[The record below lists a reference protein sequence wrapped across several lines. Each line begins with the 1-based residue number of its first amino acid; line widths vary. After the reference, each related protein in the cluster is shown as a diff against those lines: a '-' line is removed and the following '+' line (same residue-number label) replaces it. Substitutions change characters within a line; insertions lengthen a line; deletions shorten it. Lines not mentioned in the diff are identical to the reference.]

1 MFLYLFLAILYLVVE
16 YIQLGRIINPKGRLQ
31 SIQYY
36 PQQHQPLDNISP
48 AASQIII
55 SQNPILTRNMLYGI
69 IMDWALKDLVTL
81 KPIDANFGLKD
92 GKIDEFIV
100 FKKDNPDKIISL
112 KNWEKDLYQ
121 DFFATENSFQISHIM
136 FSKKI
141 TWKSDETSK
150 YWKIPQQ
157 ILEEELAHLIINKK
171 YITKKNFIW
180 LILPFLQ
187 VRLFEILIGFIM
199 PTHIISYNPTLP
211 TPNLVITLFMG
222 LILISSY
229 LFILSS
235 IVIVILA
242 LINKNK
248 VTRMSPK
255 TSQLISLNSDGL
267 NVKQHLLGLI
277 KYIRTAEKERII
289 FHTKDKSLSE
299 ITLLPYAV
307 TFGIIEPLIDFDT
320 EPRIIDKSEYKPSI
334 PNISKI
340 IRLIIA
346 IVIIYEIIRLIVGE
360 IIRLIV
366 GLIQFLS

>member
-1 MFLYLFLAILYLVVE
+1 
-16 YIQLGRIINPKGRLQ
+16 
-31 SIQYY
+31 
-36 PQQHQPLDNISP
+36 
-48 AASQIII
+48 
-55 SQNPILTRNMLYGI
+55 
-69 IMDWALKDLVTL
+69 
-81 KPIDANFGLKD
+81 
-92 GKIDEFIV
+92 
-100 FKKDNPDKIISL
+100 
-112 KNWEKDLYQ
+112 
-121 DFFATENSFQISHIM
+121 
-136 FSKKI
+136 
-141 TWKSDETSK
+141 
-150 YWKIPQQ
+150 
-157 ILEEELAHLIINKK
+157 
-171 YITKKNFIW
+171 
-180 LILPFLQ
+180 
-187 VRLFEILIGFIM
+187 M

-307 TFGIIEPLIDFDT
+307 TFGIIQPIIDFDT

-346 IVIIYEIIRLIVGE
+346 IVIIYEIIRF
-360 IIRLIV
+360 IV

>member
-1 MFLYLFLAILYLVVE
+1 MFLYIFLIILYLVVE
-16 YIQLGRIINPKGRLQ
+16 YIQLGKMINPKVRLQ
-31 SIQYY
+31 ILKHY
-36 PQQHQPLDNISP
+36 PQQHQPLDNLSP

-55 SQNPILTRNMLYGI
+55 SQNPVLTRNMLYGI
-69 IMDWALKDLVTL
+69 VMDWALKDLVTL

-92 GKIDEFIV
+92 DKIDDFIV
-100 FKKDNPDKIISL
+100 FKKDNPDKILSL

-121 DFFATENSFQISHIM
+121 DFFAFKNSFQVSHIL

-141 TWKSDETSK
+141 KITWTSSDEIKK
-150 YWKIPQQ
+150 YWQIPQQ
-157 ILEEELAHLIINKK
+157 ILKEELANLIINKK

-180 LILPFLQ
+180 LILPFFQ
-187 VRLFEILIGFIM
+187 IRLFEILIGIIM

-211 TPNLVITLFMG
+211 TTNLVITLFMG
-222 LILISSY
+222 LTLISSY

-242 LINKNK
+242 LINKNQ
-248 VTRMSPK
+248 VPIRSSE
-255 TSQLISLNSDGL
+255 TSQLLSLNSDGL

-346 IVIIYEIIRLIVGE
+346 IVIIYEIIRF
-360 IIRLIV
+360 IV

>member
-31 SIQYY
+31 SIQHY

-55 SQNPILTRNMLYGI
+55 SQSPILTRNMLYGI
-69 IMDWALKDLVTL
+69 IMDWALKDLVTIE
-81 KPIDANFGLKD
+81 PIDSGNFGLKD
-92 GKIDEFIV
+92 GKIDDFIV

-121 DFFATENSFQISHIM
+121 DFFVNKNSFQVSN
-136 FSKKI
+136 KET
-141 TWKSDETSK
+141 TWTSDEISK
-150 YWKIPQQ
+150 YWGIPQQ

-307 TFGIIEPLIDFDT
+307 TFGIIQPIIDFDT
-320 EPRIIDKSEYKPSI
+320 EPRIIDESKYKKHIIDSI
-334 PNISKI
+334 LSTSTI
-340 IRLIIA
+340 IFVVTLIIA
-346 IVIIYEIIRLIVGE
+346 IAIISSIIISFITR
-360 IIRLIV
+360 
-366 GLIQFLS
+366 FLY